1 MCQSTL
7 QVPMMSPSTATPTKI
22 AGCGLDRSCPNSVT
36 SSPSQ
41 DIRLDQYQSSIRGS
55 SHRRL
60 NIANRSN
67 SHRRLSIADRHSSHR
82 RLSITSFADET
93 SDHDFEWFDLD
104 AIQKTSDANSDFHA
118 GLVFISEEQA
128 MNEGVEVNNL
138 VRKKDDSKKEF
149 DLLFWITEEELPE
162 DREFREQMEELEQ
175 ELFNGECARTHEA
188 TDDGLRSERA
198 MSAITPGPHEN
209 PQGGIDP
216 LSLATGRILHQA
228 QGALTALPTPQN
240 AVDCINKIGK
250 TMSVGGSVIGWV
262 L

>member
-1 MCQSTL
+1 
-7 QVPMMSPSTATPTKI
+7 
-22 AGCGLDRSCPNSVT
+22 
-36 SSPSQ
+36 
-41 DIRLDQYQSSIRGS
+41 
-55 SHRRL
+55 
-60 NIANRSN
+60 
-67 SHRRLSIADRHSSHR
+67 
-82 RLSITSFADET
+82 LSITSFADET

-104 AIQKTSDANSDFHA
+104 AIQNTSDANSDFHA

-162 DREFREQMEELEQ
+162 DREFREEMEELEQ
-175 ELFNGECARTHEA
+175 ELFNGECVRTHED
-188 TDDGLRSERA
+188 TGDDVRSERA
-198 MSAITPGPHEN
+198 ASAITAPSPHEN

-228 QGALTALPTPQN
+228 QGALTALPTPQD

-250 TMSVGGSVIGWV
+250 TMAVGGSVIGWV